1 MQTTVQ
7 GDERFLSSD
16 IFDVTKEPARR
27 AVTVAPGQSQRETF
41 RSITAAAALD

>member
-27 AVTVAPGQSQRETF
+27 AVTVAPVMSRQVV
-41 RSITAAAALD
+41 